1 MYIPAAAPGEG
12 CYSQDRKD
20 SQSWTESWNQNI
32 PWLWLEHHLRAV
44 GDLGGHS
51 TWGPVLSA
59 EHGCSYMEQSQD
71 SLWGKQHLEPVA
83 VSGPAE
89 PLPASSSSPYSL

>member
-51 TWGPVLSA
+51 MWGPVLSA
-59 EHGCSYMEQSQD
+59 
-71 SLWGKQHLEPVA
+71 
-83 VSGPAE
+83 
-89 PLPASSSSPYSL
+89 